1 MAEKKVVSQGA
12 FIAVLIISIII
23 IIILGIV
30 TIIAVIF
37 WRRALGELENNI
49 CPVTN

>member
-1 MAEKKVVSQGA
+1 MVEKTVKQSA

-23 IIILGIV
+23 IVILGVV
-30 TIIAVIF
+30 TAVAIYF